1 MEHNNEPV
9 ILLENISKTF
19 GGIYALDGV
28 TFELG
33 DEIHSIV
40 GHNGAGKST
49 LVRILMGALQ
59 PDSGKIY
66 LKGKPVS
73 FSSPRE
79 AQDHK
84 IAMVW
89 QELANFP
96 NLTITENLLM
106 QRFRYN
112 SVGQIDWKA
121 SHELCRQ
128 YLDRINLDVDPA
140 TIMGK
145 MPLAQQQLVE
155 FAKAM
160 SYDPNILILD
170 EPTSALSFTEQEILY
185 EKIKMIR
192 AQGVSV
198 IFISHKLEEVM
209 ALSDRVT
216 VLRDG
221 HRVFTKHVS
230 ELTKD
235 MIVEGIVG
243 KASEQKQKKKAD
255 VMKPMPPSVPVIL
268 KVENLSME
276 RRLKGISFDLRKGEI
291 LGITGV
297 SGSGISEVGQIL
309 FGIERKYTGSIYLDG
324 KPIVNESPRKAVMT
338 GFGYVPKN
346 RKEEGI
352 VPQMSVGDNIV
363 LSALKEIS
371 VSGFVSQKKKNPV
384 VGRIMETIDLRP
396 RNPEISIE
404 SLSGGNQQKG
414 VIARWMSRESRILIL
429 DEPTRGV
436 DVGAIQKIYALIREM
451 AAAGLSVIVISSE
464 FEEIHSVANR
474 MIVLNRGDI
483 AGEIYPQEHSWE
495 DAFALAVK

>member
-1 MEHNNEPV
+1 MEERKEPV
-9 ILLENISKTF
+9 ILLDNISKAF

-28 TFELG
+28 SFELG
-33 DEIHSIV
+33 HEIHSIV

-49 LVRILMGALQ
+49 LVQILMGALQ
-59 PDSGKIY
+59 PDSGTIH
-66 LKGKPVS
+66 LNGKEVS

-79 AQDHK
+79 AQENK

-106 QRFRYN
+106 QRFQYN
-112 SVGQIDWKA
+112 ALGQIDWKA
-121 SHELCRQ
+121 SHALCRQ
-128 YLDRINLDVDPA
+128 YLDRINLDISPA

-145 MPLAQQQLVE
+145 LPLAQQQLVE

-192 AQGVSV
+192 SQGVSIV
-198 IFISHKLEEVM
+198 FISHKLEEIM
-209 ALSDRVT
+209 ALSDRIT

-221 HRVFTKHVS
+221 HRIFTKDVS
-230 ELTKD
+230 ELTKSMVVD
-235 MIVEGIVG
+235 AIVG
-243 KASEQKQKKKAD
+243 KAEKKQQRQAGSCLKKMPESAP
-255 VMKPMPPSVPVIL
+255 VML
-268 KVENLSME
+268 AVENLKME
-276 RRLKGISFDLRKGEI
+276 RRLKGVSFKLHKGEV

-297 SGSGISEVGQIL
+297 SGSGISEIGQIL
-309 FGIERKYTGSIYLDG
+309 FGIENEYTGTIHLEG
-324 KPIVNESPRKAVMT
+324 KPLDWSSPRKAVLT
-338 GFGYVPKN
+338 GLGYVPKN

-363 LSALKEIS
+363 LSALKQIS
-371 VSGFVSQKKKNPV
+371 VSAFVSKKKKDAM
-384 VGRIMETIDLRP
+384 VGRIMDTIDLRP
-396 RNPEISIE
+396 RNPELSIE

-414 VIARWMSRESRILIL
+414 VIARWISKESRVLIL

-436 DVGAIQKIYALIREM
+436 DVGAIQKIYSLIREM

-464 FEEIHSVANR
+464 FEEVHAATNR

-483 AGEIYPQEHSWE
+483 VGEIYPEEHRWE